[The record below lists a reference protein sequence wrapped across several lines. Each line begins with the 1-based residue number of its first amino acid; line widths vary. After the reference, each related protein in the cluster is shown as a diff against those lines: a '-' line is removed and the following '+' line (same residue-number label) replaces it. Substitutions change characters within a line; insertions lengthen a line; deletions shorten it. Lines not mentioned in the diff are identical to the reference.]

1 MAHGILLNRYTVE
14 TNNGAIDNDYD
25 IFRISGSSD
34 DYMKSNILDIPNTE
48 FKALSVQYT
57 FGKVAFVLFTK
68 GKVEET
74 AFRIAIQERFKDTCV
89 QKIDITNEEERKN
102 CYLYDNVLVQL
113 FANAIRTPKNEI
125 FSYNNTT
132 GKLYYIPAKWKKKDS
147 FYCIEI
153 KFEKGN
159 ILKLHVRSF
168 RKKSEK
174 DTTTGLIFDPKS
186 GELRK
191 KLSSDKN
198 VTEYIQKGF
207 KNSKN
212 TVDFLRFNSK
222 EDFYHSKLGI
232 LYRFLKDIEDEYG
245 KYFTLKSEESENT
258 YDHEIARTE
267 KGDQL
272 YLHYGRLLK
281 NEVNISDEVKTI
293 ESVKIVEKISYE
305 LSKFYGISTTFGE
318 LSTTG
323 NNIRIIHDS
332 DYYKDNNITDP
343 HNDISK
349 DIVVQHMVVEESKH
363 SELSQKGNNPSAD
376 IKKIIQELIIKQ
388 DIKNSRITC
397 FDWKSLD
404 FERSVSFISC
414 DEIKHDNNI
423 RSKKQDKEYVYKIIH
438 ISPDGEFDLRT
449 FNTKDL
455 LDNNDLH
462 IINVYEDFKKRYAKY
477 PDSMEGIMVTD
488 NDNYSAILKT
498 ACTTLPNINAIAES
512 LEQKPFSKETIVD
525 AVSAFKEEMP
535 EYSDYADSIFEKL
548 AAEDEISYRYA
559 NSCLDIR
566 KNKKAGSAL
575 NRFIYANYGIRIN
588 PEIKNK
594 DNEEEYYLKNIC
606 NIRYCYEQT
615 WDNKK
620 ALVYFVGPK
629 RSSLQQSVHNGC
641 VIRKVYSDNELPDT
655 KKFFPLMSVE
665 FVRNEQY
672 TVIPFPF
679 KYLREYSE

>member
-1 MAHGILLNRYTVE
+1 MAHGILLNRYSVE
-14 TNNGAIDNDYD
+14 TNYGAIDNDYD

-34 DYMKSNILDIPNTE
+34 NYMKSNILDIPNTE

-74 AFRIAIQERFKDTCV
+74 EFRIAIQERFKDTCV
-89 QKIDITNEEERKN
+89 QKIDITNDEERKN
-102 CYLYDNVLVQL
+102 CYLYDNILVQL
-113 FANAIRTPKNEI
+113 FANAIRTPKNDI

-132 GKLYYIPAKWKKKDS
+132 GKLYYITAKWKKKNS
-147 FYCIEI
+147 FHCIEI
-153 KFEKGN
+153 KMEKGN
-159 ILKLHVRSF
+159 IIKLYVRSF
-168 RKKSEK
+168 RKKSET
-174 DTTTGLIFDPKS
+174 DNSTGLIFDPKS

-198 VTEYIQKGF
+198 VTEYIPKGYS
-207 KNSKN
+207 NTRN
-212 TVDFLRFNSK
+212 TVDFLRFSSR
-222 EDFYHSKLGI
+222 EDFYQSKLGI
-232 LYRFLKDIEDEYG
+232 LCRFLKDMNDEYG
-245 KYFTLKSEESENT
+245 KYFTLTAEESENT
-258 YDHEIARTE
+258 YDYEIAQAE
-267 KGDQL
+267 KGEQL
-272 YLHYGRLLK
+272 YLHYGKLLN

-293 ESVKIVEKISYE
+293 ESEKIVEKKSNE
-305 LSKFYGISTTFGE
+305 LRRFYRISTTFGE
-318 LSTTG
+318 LSPTG

-332 DYYKDNNITDP
+332 DFYKDNNITDP

-363 SELSQKGNNPSAD
+363 SEFPENSNKPSDD

-388 DIKNSRITC
+388 DIKKSRITC
-397 FDWKSLD
+397 FDWKSLG
-404 FERSVSFISC
+404 FENSVSFIYR
-414 DEIKHDNNI
+414 DWIRQDNKPKN
-423 RSKKQDKEYVYKIIH
+423 QDKEYLYKIMH
-438 ISPDGEFDLRT
+438 ILPYGEFELRA
-449 FNTKDL
+449 FNTGDYLDDDDL
-455 LDNNDLH
+455 QL
-462 IINVYEDFKKRYAKY
+462 ISIYEELKNRYAKY
-477 PDSMEGIMVTD
+477 PDSIEGIMVTD
-488 NDNYSAILKT
+488 NDNYSVIVKT
-498 ACTTLPNINAIAES
+498 ACTTLPNINAIANS
-512 LEQKPFSKETIVD
+512 LEEKPFAKDTIVD

-535 EYSDYADSIFEKL
+535 EYSDYADSILEKIET
-548 AAEDEISYRYA
+548 EDKISYGYA

-566 KNKKAGSAL
+566 RNKKAGSYL

-588 PEIKNK
+588 PEIRNK

-629 RSSLQQSVHNGC
+629 RSSLQPSLHNGC
-641 VIRKVYSDNELPDT
+641 IIRKVYSDNSLPDANR
-655 KKFFPLMSVE
+655 FFPLMSVE

-679 KYLREYSE
+679 KYLREYSV